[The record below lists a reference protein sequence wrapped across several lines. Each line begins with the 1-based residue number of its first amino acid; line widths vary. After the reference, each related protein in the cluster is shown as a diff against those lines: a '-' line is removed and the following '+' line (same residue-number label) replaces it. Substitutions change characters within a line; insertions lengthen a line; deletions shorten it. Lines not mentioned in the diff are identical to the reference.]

1 MDIDPNTPNAT
12 QIDTLDD
19 LKATVTAAAALQLIY
34 NEAEAAC
41 QAAIEAAEAKFREA
55 TASIVK
61 DLSNHFAGVYQFAGK
76 NKDLLFPKLGKKQVK
91 TIKISGH
98 ELCYK
103 LTPPALETPLDC
115 EGLTTK
121 EEKKAASD
129 AFYLR
134 LKDLVQGI
142 INEADARHRAGD
154 SAEEIKHLED
164 LATLLESCC
173 THPTPFVNVSA
184 LKAAWESLP
193 DKVRQDLGL
202 KMTQEDRFSLAFNFR
217 PDSHP

>member
-12 QIDTLDD
+12 PIDTLDD
-19 LKATVTAAAALQLIY
+19 LKATVTKAASLQLIF

-76 NKDLLFPKLGKKQVK
+76 NKDLLFPKIGKKQVK
-91 TIKISGH
+91 TLKISGH

-103 LTPPALETPLDC
+103 LTPPSLQTPLDSDDIK
-115 EGLTTK
+115 TK
-121 EEKKAASD
+121 EEKQAASD

-134 LKDLVQGI
+134 LKELVQSLG
-142 INEADARHRAGD
+142 NDADDRHFAGD
-154 SAEEIKHLED
+154 SEQEIKRLKD
-164 LATLLESCC
+164 LAALLESCC
-173 THPTPFVNVSA
+173 THPAPFVNLSA
-184 LKAAWESLP
+184 IKAAWLSLP
-193 DKVRQDLGL
+193 DNVRQDLGL
-202 KMTQEDRFSLAFNFR
+202 KMTQEDRFSLSFNFR
-217 PDSHP
+217 PDSQP